1 MVPSRKVGWGKRVAF
16 FDTRRK
22 NNYMD
27 NQQGNKPA
35 VPMKEC
41 PQCKAEIPASAK
53 KCSHCG
59 SELRGWPRRHP
70 FMAFVLSVI
79 TLFIVMS
86 IIGSIGKSGETQQ
99 GSAPT
104 SNAVAQPTAM
114 TVTVTKLA
122 SDYQANEVSAD
133 AKYKG
138 QLLNVTGTVSSIS
151 KDFLDDPYVLLSS
164 GSDNIVSDVQCSF
177 SQSDNSKLA
186 SLSKGQQVTLQGTD
200 NGMTLNTVELQN
212 CLIITQ

>member
-1 MVPSRKVGWGKRVAF
+1 
-16 FDTRRK
+16 
-22 NNYMD
+22 
-27 NQQGNKPA
+27 
-35 VPMKEC
+35 
-41 PQCKAEIPASAK
+41 
-53 KCSHCG
+53 
-59 SELRGWPRRHP
+59 
-70 FMAFVLSVI
+70 
-79 TLFIVMS
+79 MS
-86 IIGSIGKSGETQQ
+86 IIGSIGKSGDTQQ

-200 NGMTLNTVELQN
+200 NGMTLNTVELQS